1 MIEYLT
7 DAEVKIFCKSVELPL
22 DENDVLDQE
31 QINATIPFP
40 RYEIE
45 PALRAGGYKT
55 PLTTQEEVDVLKYI
69 SVPIF
74 KYYITNNNGAR
85 TEQIEKDYERAK
97 EELKKIAKG
106 SIIIN
111 LPSDKNPDENV
122 SGGLQIIDLDIY

>member
-1 MIEYLT
+1 MLEYLT

-31 QINATIPFP
+31 QIDATIPFP

-45 PALRAGGYKT
+45 PSLRAGGYNT
-55 PLTTQEEVDVLKYI
+55 PLTEQDQIDSLKYL

-85 TEQIEKDYERAK
+85 TEQIEEDYKRVK
-97 EELKKIAKG
+97 EELEKIANGKV
-106 SIIIN
+106 N
-111 LPSDKNPDENV
+111 LQLPSILDPDEDNL
-122 SGGLQIIDLDIY
+122 GGIRVIDLDIY